1 MQHRTTNRRA
11 RHPLAIALMLA
22 LAANAAAQE
31 STEAETAP
39 AAEESTEAETAPAA
53 PESPEQK
60 AEAEASSRVLDT
72 VTVTAQSREQEIKD
86 VPISMQVIDQTLI
99 RELAAVNLGDL
110 DGFMPGVKVNDSSPT
125 QPRYEIRGISTG
137 DFGIG
142 TESAVGIYI
151 DGVYA
156 SRSGGS
162 MLAFNDV
169 ARIEVLK
176 GPQGTLFGRNTAAG
190 AISVISNRPVQ
201 ETEGELVLRAGND
214 GQQYFYGLYN
224 MPVTDSSA
232 MRLSFVSNQSDGWMQ
247 DAATGQDYGG
257 QDNWAA
263 RVAWRTVFGNGM
275 VLDLSYDH
283 EAVDQLARPAIGL
296 IPLDPNNPLDTAPF
310 PADPDTYLNPLNAP
324 IYNDVVDNNESRT
337 FDGATLQLSQSY
349 DWANMVFSAAYRSFS
364 TNNREDEDG
373 TNRIQL
379 YFDTQNIEDN
389 SSFYTEL
396 KFNGISG
403 PVDWVAG
410 VSWFDESAEQTSNT
424 HLYTDGA
431 DTLYGNFIGF
441 PPFATMQGAM
451 IGNSVPGSVLGLPW
465 LEQMINS
472 GENTAAAV
480 FGDAIWHVNDKLNLT
495 FGLRYTYDSK
505 TFTWFNGPHIAPE
518 LNATLAFL
526 NTVGFLQPFYAFL
539 GSIDPLLPSLYTKD
553 IVWDYSAFP
562 GVEGNTIR
570 QKNTWSNVSPRFVF
584 DYAISDNM
592 MVWGSYTAGYKAG
605 GYNSVE
611 INSYFDNEDVDNF
624 EIGIKSD
631 FPDQRLSVSSS
642 LFSYVYNDKQAIT
655 LVSTGDVP
663 QYQVTTS
670 DVEAWGWDLQ
680 AYWSPLDG
688 LMFNLGSQYID
699 QSYKKFIT
707 PEGDDLSGQDTGLPK
722 WSVTVGGSYSWLFED
737 NSMLAL
743 SMNYAYRSETTCNDA
758 STAQG
763 TCQSSP
769 NFNVGTSQNRTDA
782 RLQWT
787 SPESAWGVGIYAR
800 NLFDQQ
806 YVNGVNNLTTNVFG
820 TPFASITDP
829 RQYGLEAS
837 FSF

>member
-1 MQHRTTNRRA
+1 MIHRKPHIRA

-22 LAANAAAQE
+22 LASTAAAQE
-31 STEAETAP
+31 AAESDTGTAETAQ
-39 AAEESTEAETAPAA
+39 EN
-53 PESPEQK
+53 PEQK
-60 AEAEASSRVLDT
+60 AEAEETARVMDT

-99 RELAAVNLGDL
+99 RELAATNLGDL
-110 DGFMPGVKVNDSSPT
+110 DGFMPGVKVDDNSPT

-214 GQQYFYGLYN
+214 GQQYVYGLYN

-232 MRLSFVSNQSDGWMQ
+232 MRLSYVSNQSDGWMQ
-247 DAATGQDYGG
+247 DAATGQEYGG

-263 RVAWRTVFGNGM
+263 RVAWRTIFGNGM
-275 VLDLSYDH
+275 ILDLSYDH

-296 IPLDPNNPLDTAPF
+296 IALDPNDPFAQAPY

-337 FDGATLQLSQSY
+337 FDGVTLQLNQSY
-349 DWANMVFSAAYRSFS
+349 DWASMTFSAAYRSFS

-373 TNRIQL
+373 TNKINL

-396 KFNGISG
+396 KFNGVNG

-410 VSWFDESAEQTSNT
+410 ASWYEESAEQTSNT
-424 HLYTDGA
+424 HLYTNGA
-431 DTLYGNFIGF
+431 DTLYNNNIGF
-441 PPFATMQGAM
+441 QPWITMEGAL
-451 IGNSVPGSVLGLPW
+451 IGNGVPATVLGQTW

-472 GENTAAAV
+472 GDYTAAAV

-495 FGLRYTYDSK
+495 LGLRYTYDKK
-505 TFTWFNGPHIAPE
+505 TFTWYNGAHIAPE

-526 NTVGFLQPFYAFL
+526 ASPVAGNFLQQYYAFL
-539 GSIDPLLPSLYTKD
+539 DGIFPGASTLYSKD

-562 GVEGNTIR
+562 GVEGNVIET
-570 QKNTWSNVSPRFVF
+570 KNSWSNISPRFVI

-611 INSYFDNEDVDNF
+611 INSYFDSEDVDNF

-663 QYQVTTS
+663 MYQVTTS

-680 AYWSPLDG
+680 VYWNPLDG

-699 QSYKKFIT
+699 QSYKDFIT

-722 WSVTVGGSYSWLFED
+722 WNVTVGGSYSWLFED
-737 NSMLAL
+737 ASMLTL
-743 SMNYAYRSETTCNDA
+743 SANYGYRSGNTCNTA
-758 STAQG
+758 STIQG
-763 TCQSSP
+763 TCQVSP
-769 NFNVGTSQNRTDA
+769 NFDVGGAQNRTDA

-787 SPESAWGVGIYAR
+787 SPEEVWGVGVYAR

-806 YVNGVNNLTTNVFG
+806 YVNGVNNITNQGVFG
-820 TPFASITDP
+820 TPFASISDP

-837 FSF
+837 YNF

>member
-1 MQHRTTNRRA
+1 MKHTKTSSRT

-22 LAANAAAQE
+22 LATHVSAQE
-31 STEAETAP
+31 TTESDADKKENPEQKEEAAETA
-39 AAEESTEAETAPAA
+39 
-53 PESPEQK
+53 
-60 AEAEASSRVLDT
+60 RVLDT
-72 VTVTAQSREQEIKD
+72 VRVTAQSREQEIKD
-86 VPISMQVIDQTLI
+86 VPISIQVIDETLI
-99 RELAAVNLGDL
+99 KQLAATNMGDL
-110 DGFMPGVKVNDSSPT
+110 DGFMPGVKVDDNSPT
-125 QPRYEIRGISTG
+125 QPRYEIRGIATG

-156 SRSGGS
+156 ARSGGS

-190 AISVISNRPVQ
+190 AISIISNRPVQ
-201 ETEGELVLRAGND
+201 ETEGSLILRAGND
-214 GQQYFYGLYN
+214 GQQYAYGLFN
-224 MPVTDSSA
+224 TPVTDNSA
-232 MRLSFVSNQSDGWMQ
+232 VRMSIVSNQSDGWLQ
-247 DAATGQDYGG
+247 DAATGQEYGG

-263 RVAWRTVFGNGM
+263 RIAWRTTFENGM
-275 VLDLSYDH
+275 ILDLSYDH

-296 IPLDPNNPLDTAPF
+296 IALDPNDPFAQAPY

-337 FDGATLQLSQSY
+337 FNGATLQLSQSY
-349 DWANMVFSAAYRSFS
+349 AWANMVFSAAYREFS

-373 TNRIQL
+373 TNKINL

-396 KFNGISG
+396 KFNGING

-410 VSWFDESAEQTSNT
+410 ASWYQESADQTSNT
-424 HLYTDGA
+424 HLYTNGA
-431 DTLYGNFIGF
+431 DTLYNNNIGF
-441 PPFATMQGAM
+441 QPWITLEGAL
-451 IGNSVPGSVLGLPW
+451 IGNGVPSTVLGQTW
-465 LEQMINS
+465 LEQMINT
-472 GENTAAAV
+472 GDYTAAAV

-495 FGLRYTYDSK
+495 FGLRYTYDKK

-526 NTVGFLQPFYAFL
+526 DSPVAGNFLQQYFAFL
-539 GSIDPLLPSLYTKD
+539 DSIAPGASVLYFKD

-562 GVEGNTIR
+562 SIEGNVITAR
-570 QKNTWSNVSPRFVF
+570 NSWSNFSPRVVI
-584 DYAISDNM
+584 DYSFTDSI

-611 INSYFDNEDVDNF
+611 VNSYFDSEDVDNF

-631 FPDQRLSVSSS
+631 FPDQHLSVSSS
-642 LFSYVYNDKQAIT
+642 LFSYVYNDKQAIS
-655 LVSTGDVP
+655 LVTTGDVP
-663 QYQVTTS
+663 MYRVTTS

-680 AYWSPLDG
+680 VYWNPLEG

-699 QSYKKFIT
+699 QKFKDYVT
-707 PEGDDLSGQDTGLPK
+707 PEGDDLSGQATGLPE
-722 WSVTVGGSYSWLFED
+722 WNITVGGSYSWLFE
-737 NSMLAL
+737 NSSMLTL
-743 SMNYAYRSETTCNDA
+743 SANYAYRSETTCNDN
-758 STAQG
+758 SLVQG
-763 TCQSSP
+763 TCQLSP
-769 NFNVGTSQNRTDA
+769 NFELGTSQNRTDA
-782 RLQWT
+782 RLQWN
-787 SPESAWGVGIYAR
+787 SAEDTWGVGFYVR

-806 YVNGVNNLTTNVFG
+806 YVDGVNNITNEGVFG

-837 FSF
+837 YNF

>member
-1 MQHRTTNRRA
+1 MKQRKTFNRA
-11 RHPLAIALMLA
+11 RHPLAIALMLG
-22 LAANAAAQE
+22 LAANTAAQDSGTAAEEDAESTAAAQK
-31 STEAETAP
+31 
-39 AAEESTEAETAPAA
+39 
-53 PESPEQK
+53 SPEQQE
-60 AEAEASSRVLDT
+60 EAVTNARVLDT

-99 RELAAVNLGDL
+99 RELAATNLGDL
-110 DGFMPGVKVNDSSPT
+110 DGFMPGVKVDDNSPT
-125 QPRYEIRGISTG
+125 QPRYEVRGISTG

-201 ETEGELVLRAGND
+201 ETEGELVVRGGND

-232 MRLSFVSNQSDGWMQ
+232 MRLSFVSNESDGWMQ
-247 DAATGQDYGG
+247 DAATGQEYGG
-257 QDNWAA
+257 QNNWAA
-263 RVAWRTVFGNGM
+263 RVAWRTTFGNGM

-349 DWANMVFSAAYRSFS
+349 DWANMVFTAAYRSFS

-373 TNRIQL
+373 TNRIQT

-396 KFNGISG
+396 KFNGVTG

-410 VSWFDESAEQTSNT
+410 VSWYEESAEQTSNT
-424 HLYTDGA
+424 HLYTNGA

-451 IGNSVPGSVLGLPW
+451 IGNNVPGNVLGLPW

-472 GENTAAAV
+472 GDYTAGAV

-505 TFTWFNGPHIAPE
+505 AFTWFNGAHIAPE

-570 QKNTWSNVSPRFVF
+570 QKNTWSNISPRFVI
-584 DYAISDNM
+584 DYSITDDI

-655 LVSTGDVP
+655 LVDTGDVP

-688 LMFNLGSQYID
+688 LIFNLGSQYID
-699 QSYKKFIT
+699 QSYKQYIT

-743 SMNYAYRSETTCNDA
+743 SLNYAYRSETTCNDA

-763 TCQSSP
+763 TCQISP

-820 TPFASITDP
+820 TAFSSITDP

-837 FSF
+837 FNF

>member
-1 MQHRTTNRRA
+1 MNHRNPNIRA

-22 LAANAAAQE
+22 LASTAAAQDAAD
-31 STEAETAP
+31 SGTETAETAQ
-39 AAEESTEAETAPAA
+39 EN
-53 PESPEQK
+53 PEQK
-60 AEAEASSRVLDT
+60 AEAQETARVMDT

-99 RELAAVNLGDL
+99 RELAAVNMGDL
-110 DGFMPGVKVNDSSPT
+110 DGFMPGVKVDDNSPT
-125 QPRYEIRGISTG
+125 QPRYEIRGIATG

-156 SRSGGS
+156 ARSGGS

-190 AISVISNRPVQ
+190 AISIISNRPVQ

-214 GQQYFYGLYN
+214 GQQYAYGLYN

-232 MRLSFVSNQSDGWMQ
+232 MRISMVSNQSDGWMQ
-247 DAATGQDYGG
+247 DAATGQEYGG

-263 RVAWRTVFGNGM
+263 RVAWRTIFGNGM
-275 VLDLSYDH
+275 ILDLSYDH

-296 IPLDPNNPLDTAPF
+296 IPLDPNDPSATAPY
-310 PADPDTYLNPLNAP
+310 PADPDTYLDPLKAP

-337 FDGATLQLSQSY
+337 FDGVTLQLSQSY
-349 DWANMVFSAAYRSFS
+349 DWASMTFSAAYRSFS

-396 KFNGISG
+396 KFNGIAG

-410 VSWFDESAEQTSNT
+410 ASWYQEDAQQTSNT
-424 HLYTDGA
+424 HLYTNGA
-431 DTLYGNFIGF
+431 DTLYYNLIPGF
-441 PPFATMQGAM
+441 PPFATMEGAL
-451 IGNSVPGSVLGLPW
+451 IGNGVPASVLGLPW

-472 GENTAAAV
+472 GDYSATAV

-505 TFTWFNGPHIAPE
+505 AFTWFNGAHIAPE

-526 NTVGFLQPFYAFL
+526 DSPVAGGFLQSFYAYL
-539 GSIDPLLPSLYTKD
+539 DSINPLLSTLYTKD

-562 GVEGNTIR
+562 GIEGNTIR
-570 QKNTWSNVSPRFVF
+570 QKNTWSNVSPRFVI
-584 DYAISDNM
+584 DYSITDNM

-655 LVSTGDVP
+655 LVTTGDVP

-670 DVEAWGWDLQ
+670 DVEA
-680 AYWSPLDG
+680 
-688 LMFNLGSQYID
+688 
-699 QSYKKFIT
+699 
-707 PEGDDLSGQDTGLPK
+707 
-722 WSVTVGGSYSWLFED
+722 
-737 NSMLAL
+737 
-743 SMNYAYRSETTCNDA
+743 
-758 STAQG
+758 
-763 TCQSSP
+763 
-769 NFNVGTSQNRTDA
+769 
-782 RLQWT
+782 
-787 SPESAWGVGIYAR
+787 
-800 NLFDQQ
+800 
-806 YVNGVNNLTTNVFG
+806 
-820 TPFASITDP
+820 
-829 RQYGLEAS
+829 
-837 FSF
+837 